1 MSTQSGE
8 IEYNGLTYDEFMAD
22 PWADY
27 NEDCDPGFQGRV
39 IIDESLYDYSDGGL
53 EMWNE

>member
-1 MSTQSGE
+1 METSGE
-8 IEYNGLTYDEFMAD
+8 IEYKVLTYDEFMCD
-22 PWADY
+22 PWAYY

-39 IIDESLYDYSDGGL
+39 IVDESLYDHSDGGL